1 MRPTPDLR
9 NCLAGPWI
17 ACLCWLLVPLAPR
30 ASDTTHAVVFAAGEG
45 GIHTF
50 RIPAVVATSRGEVLV
65 FAEARKEGIGD
76 ASPTDMVLKRSI
88 DGGRSWLPMQTLVRG
103 QGTDAIM
110 NPVAVADTKSRTV
123 WLMYCLTNRKERG
136 EHRTHFLTASR
147 DGGRTWTRPREMG
160 PSIKGYDDTFVP
172 GPGIGIRT
180 RSGRLVIPGYTSV
193 EHPDFKTEKG
203 MHSRVVFSDDG
214 GQTWEMGQPVSIDA
228 NECQVAEL
236 SDGRLLLNMR
246 QAMGEAARAV
256 AISREGGRHWDSVHY
271 DRALNERPCQA
282 SLLRYDPRDA
292 ASRTLLFANP
302 DITGAAYAE
311 DRRRMTLRVS
321 LDDGESWPVSR
332 LIHAG
337 PSSYSG
343 VVRLP
348 DGAVGLVFEG
358 GQQHRREWIRFVRIP
373 WGWLRPD
380 AGDAR
385 PR

>member
-1 MRPTPDLR
+1 MQMPPDARKSAASLW
-9 NCLAGPWI
+9 LLS
-17 ACLCWLLVPLAPR
+17 LCWLLIPMALR

-45 GIHTF
+45 GVHTF
-50 RIPAVVATSRGEVLV
+50 RIPAMVATRRGEILV

-76 ASPTDMVLKRSI
+76 ASPTDMVLKRST
-88 DGGRSWLPMQTLVRG
+88 DGGRSWLPIQTLVRG
-103 QGTDAIM
+103 KGADAIM
-110 NPVAVADTKSRTV
+110 NPVAIADPTSGKT

-136 EHRTHFLTASR
+136 EHRTHYLISSR
-147 DGGRTWTRPREMG
+147 NGGRTWTKPREMG

-172 GPGIGIRT
+172 GPGVGILT

-203 MHSRVVFSDDG
+203 MHSRVIVSDDG
-214 GQTWEMGQPVSIDA
+214 GRTWVMGDAVSIDA

-236 SDGRLLLNMR
+236 SDGRLMLNMR
-246 QAMGEAARAV
+246 QAMGAACRAV
-256 AISREGGRHWDSVHY
+256 ALSRDGGMHWDSLFY

-282 SLLRYDPRDA
+282 SLVRYAPGEG

-302 DITGAAYAE
+302 DIEGTTYAE

-321 LDDGESWPVSR
+321 PDDGASWPVKK

-343 VVRLP
+343 IVRMA

-358 GQQHRREWIRFVRIP
+358 GENHRREWIRFVRIP
-373 WGWLRPD
+373 WEWLLRH
-380 AGDAR
+380 AGD
-385 PR
+385 PMP